1 MEDQQNMKQGIGIG
15 STADALAGAL
25 GGRLYVNS
33 SELEVSKLY
42 RTEVKF
48 KIKLTSERFAGTY
61 ADDLL

>member
-1 MEDQQNMKQGIGIG
+1 M

-33 SELEVSKLY
+33 SEFEGSKLY

-48 KIKLTSERFAGTY
+48 KIKLTNERFAGSY
-61 ADDLL
+61 ADDLLVTRK